1 MRLNSSTSA
10 DSAASVNELKP
21 LNIALMALVGTI
33 GGFGGAAIW
42 NLSGLGDQA
51 TRDYILANPEV
62 LPEAMQRLQD
72 REVGERVARLGD
84 DLTAPYPGAVLGNP
98 DGSITLVEFS
108 DYACGFCR
116 TSASDVE
123 ALIAANPDL
132 KVVIREYPVLS
143 RESAD
148 AARMA
153 LAAADQGKFA
163 AFHKAMYA
171 KERPTAET
179 IDMAAREAEMDIDK
193 ADGDIRSGKYEGE
206 LMRNH
211 SMAGDLGV
219 DGTPAWV
226 IGNRRIAG
234 AVGEKALAE
243 AIAEARE
250 G

>member
-1 MRLNSSTSA
+1 MG
-10 DSAASVNELKP
+10 ELKP
-21 LNIALMALVGTI
+21 LSIAIMALVGTI
-33 GGFGGAAIW
+33 AGFGGAAIW
-42 NLSGLGDQA
+42 NLSGLGGQA
-51 TRDYILANPEV
+51 TGDYILANPEI

-72 REVGERVARLGD
+72 RDIGERVERLGD
-84 DLTAPYPGAVLGNP
+84 DLTTPYPGAVLGNP
-98 DGSITLVEFS
+98 EGSITLVEFS

-116 TSASDVE
+116 TSVDDVE

-153 LAAADQGKFA
+153 LAAADQGKFET
-163 AFHKAMYA
+163 FHKAMYA
-171 KERPTAET
+171 KERPTAES
-179 IDMAAREAEMDIDK
+179 IDAAAREAGLDIDK
-193 ADGDIRSGKYEGE
+193 ANSDIGRGKYEAE

-211 SMAGDLGV
+211 SIAGDLGV

-226 IGNRRIAG
+226 VGNRRIAG
-234 AVGEKALAE
+234 AVGEEILAE